1 MPTPHKFSL
10 THLDR
15 DGNRRL
21 TVKSPRA
28 LHDTAQAAMAFAK
41 TLSPALLSHF
51 APEAELKVVPIPV
64 DENGEAI
71 GSIFNTGRNA
81 LSGPPIA

>member
-28 LHDTAQAAMAFAK
+28 LHDTAPEAMAFAK
-41 TLSPALLSHF
+41 TLSPALLSQF
-51 APEAELKVVPIPV
+51 APEAELKVVPIPA
-64 DENGEAI
+64 DEEGNPVGNV
-71 GSIFNTGRNA
+71 FNSGIRS
-81 LSGPPIA
+81 LSGPPIC